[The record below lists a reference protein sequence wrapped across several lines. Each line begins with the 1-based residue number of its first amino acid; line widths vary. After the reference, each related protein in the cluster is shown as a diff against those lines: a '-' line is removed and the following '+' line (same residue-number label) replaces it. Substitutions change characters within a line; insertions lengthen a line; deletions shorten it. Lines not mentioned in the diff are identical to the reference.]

1 MSLNGQDGCCHS
13 PDDPVIEPDE
23 KTLRMRSAL
32 LAIAYGDV
40 GSAIGRAYIFG
51 FSTAVVHLA
60 SIWIDY
66 TAYASMHYLWAMG
79 VCFLGGVEAVMYL
92 MNAHDGGPLEA
103 AINRSPTTLLV
114 FYVSIAFALTKMISA
129 AKIQQAY

>member
-1 MSLNGQDGCCHS
+1 M
-13 PDDPVIEPDE
+13 IEPDE
-23 KTLRMRSAL
+23 KTLRLRSAL
-32 LAIAYGDV
+32 LAIVYGDV

-66 TAYASMHYLWAMG
+66 TAYASMHYLWSMG

-92 MNAHDGGPLEA
+92 MNAHDGGPLEQ
-103 AINRSPTTLLV
+103 AINRSPTTLIV
-114 FYVSIAFALTKMISA
+114 FYVSIAFAITKMIAA
-129 AKIQQAY
+129 AKI

>member
-1 MSLNGQDGCCHS
+1 MSLDGQTGCCHS

-32 LAIAYGDV
+32 LAITYGDV

-51 FSTAVVHLA
+51 FSTAVVHMA

-66 TAYASMHYLWAMG
+66 TAYASMHYLWSMG
-79 VCFLGGVEAVMYL
+79 VCFLGGVEAVML
-92 MNAHDGGPLEA
+92 IMNAHDGGPLEA
-103 AINRSPTTLLV
+103 AINRSLTSIIV
-114 FYVSIAFALTKMISA
+114 FYVSIAFAMTKMVSG
-129 AKIQQAY
+129 AKI